1 MKKLNFIIL
10 LFFSLSLLGQNNYST
25 YILKTTRSFSTNK
38 LKNYLKLEDN
48 AKLEIIFEELNLY
61 ALTIPNTDT
70 KQLTRI
76 SKSDIVEYVEA
87 DQKLEYRKVPN
98 DKFYEKQYG
107 LEQIKATKVWESN
120 TGGLTGNGDTI
131 VIAVLDLGLEIA
143 HDDLQGNIWRNK
155 GEIPNDGIDNDYNG
169 YIDDYLGV
177 DLVNKNDNHRTHYH
191 GTSVAGIIGAK
202 GNNNIGI
209 AGVNWNIKILPIT
222 NVGTVSQVLKGYDY
236 VYKERKKFN
245 DSNGKEG
252 SLIVATNLSAGIKNG
267 FPEDKKEFRD
277 WCTVYDKLGKLGIL
291 NITSAVNDPVN
302 VEEVGDM
309 PTLCQSEYLIPVT
322 STNKDDVFDSDRSF
336 GANSIDIAAP
346 GREIY
351 TISVENGYKS
361 KFTGNSAAAPFVAG
375 AIGLLYTVPC
385 KGFTDKLKANPDE
398 LSLKIKD
405 YLMKFGD
412 EKSSLKNKTVSGA
425 RLNVYNTYLELSD
438 LCSGVPTGDF
448 GIITITPNPSFDE
461 NVSIEYNTN
470 DFDEHQIRIFD
481 RIGRLV
487 YDKTFT
493 PNIFGKR
500 ELVVNVSGYATGIY
514 YATLYLKKK
523 KSTRAF
529 FVY

>member
-1 MKKLNFIIL
+1 MKKLNFIFL
-10 LFFSLSLLGQNNYST
+10 LFFSFSLLGQNNTST
-25 YILKTTRSFSTNK
+25 YILKTTRLFSCDR
-38 LKNYLKLEDN
+38 LKIYLKLEDN
-48 AKLEIIFEELNLY
+48 TKLEMIFEELNLY

-70 KQLTRI
+70 KQLNRI
-76 SKSDIVEYVEA
+76 ANSSFVEYIEP
-87 DQKLEYRKVPN
+87 DQNLEYRKVPN
-98 DKFYEKQYG
+98 DEFFDQQYG

-120 TGGLTGNGDTI
+120 TGGVTGVGDTI
-131 VIAVLDLGLEIA
+131 VIAVLDLGLEIT
-143 HDDLQGNIWRNK
+143 HNDLQGNIWRNK
-155 GEIPNDGIDNDYNG
+155 GEIPNDGIDNDDNG

-209 AGVNWNIKILPIT
+209 TGVNWNVKILPIT
-222 NVGTVSQVLKGYDY
+222 NIGTVSQVLKGYDY

-252 SLIVATNLSAGIKNG
+252 ALIVATNLSAGIKNG

-277 WCTVYDKLGKLGIL
+277 WCAVYDKLGKLGIL

-309 PTLCQSEYLIPVT
+309 PTLCQSDYLIPVT
-322 STNKDDVFDSDRSF
+322 CTTKDDLFDSDRSF
-336 GANSIDIAAP
+336 GAKSIDIAAP
-346 GREIY
+346 GRDIF
-351 TISVENGYKS
+351 TITTNNKYKN

-412 EKSSLKNKTVSGA
+412 KKPSLKNKTVSGA

-438 LCSGVPTGDF
+438 LCSDITTGDF
-448 GIITITPNPSFDE
+448 GIINITPNPAFNE
-461 NVSIEYNTN
+461 NVSIEYNTD

-481 RIGRLV
+481 RVGRLV
-487 YDKTFT
+487 YTKTFT

-500 ELVVNVSGYATGIY
+500 ELIINVSGYATGIY

-523 KSTRAF
+523 KSTRVF